1 MIPVH
6 KGDDRGREGVEA
18 RICQVISWIVPAI
31 SLKKQQ
37 YMDDSSA
44 HTREMKRAKAE
55 HGNTSRQCP

>member
-1 MIPVH
+1 M
-6 KGDDRGREGVEA
+6 EA

-55 HGNTSRQCP
+55 HGNTSG